1 MIDLWLKALHIV
13 FVIAWMAGLMMYPR
27 LKIYQLS
34 DVPGSKLF
42 EEMKLAALRLR
53 KIILTPS
60 LIGTWGFGLALLG
73 RNPDFLEAGWLHV
86 KLALVIVITGF
97 HLYFTVIGKRVDAA
111 EPGVSAKKLRMMNEV
126 PFLAMIGIVILV
138 IVKPF

>member
-1 MIDLWLKALHIV
+1 MIDLWLKVFHIV

-27 LKIYQLS
+27 LKIYQLN
-34 DVPGSKLF
+34 DAPGSKLF
-42 EEMKLAALRLR
+42 EEMQLAAVRLR

-60 LIGTWGFGLALLG
+60 LIGTWGFGVALLA
-73 RNPDFLEAGWLHV
+73 RNPDFLEMGWLHA
-86 KLALVIVITGF
+86 KLALVVIITGF
-97 HLYFTVIGKRVDAA
+97 HLYFTAIGKRVDAA
-111 EPGVSAKKLRMMNEV
+111 GPDVSAKKLRMLNEM